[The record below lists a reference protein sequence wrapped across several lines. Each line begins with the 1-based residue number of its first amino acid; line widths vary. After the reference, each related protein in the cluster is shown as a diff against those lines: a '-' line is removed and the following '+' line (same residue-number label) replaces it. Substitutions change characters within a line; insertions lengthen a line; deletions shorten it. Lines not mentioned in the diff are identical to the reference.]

1 MVRIQSELK
10 RFVLR
15 FTVEDAKANT
25 VTLREQLLA
34 DGKLLRPASIRQGK
48 QIISTSGSG
57 QSASIQ
63 IPQQWTQV
71 SPENQ
76 MALLEEFFEV
86 LDTVIALG
94 TPDASDSAGLDTL
107 YAAMVDDDRLRGI
120 RQQHGDFSGLN
131 YPATSVR

>member
-15 FTVEDAKANT
+15 FTVEDAKAAGN
-25 VTLREQLLA
+25 TLREQLLA
-34 DGKLLRPASIRQGK
+34 EGKLLRQPSLRQGK

-86 LDTVIALG
+86 LDAVIALG

-107 YAAMVDDDRLRGI
+107 YTAMVDDDRLRGI